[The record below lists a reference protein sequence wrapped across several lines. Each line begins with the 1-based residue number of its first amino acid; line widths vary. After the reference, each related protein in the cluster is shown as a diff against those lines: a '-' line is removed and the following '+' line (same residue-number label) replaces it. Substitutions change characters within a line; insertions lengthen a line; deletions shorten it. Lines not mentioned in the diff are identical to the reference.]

1 MSQTPATQRLTQYQV
16 PQAIAMYSRAF
27 YHDPLSVYLYPDEVE
42 RTRRL
47 PLLFSIA
54 VHYSARAGDVTTTA
68 DLSGAACWLPPDE
81 QGIGVA
87 YLLRS
92 GILSSALRMGMQAL
106 WRLRN
111 AQASM
116 TQAHQRYI
124 SEPHWYLWP
133 LGVEPAC
140 QGKGIGGTLL
150 RAGLA
155 RADTAQMPCY
165 LETMNPNNVPLYEHF
180 GFVVAG
186 EGIIPRSDVRT
197 WSMIRPAN

>member
-1 MSQTPATQRLTQYQV
+1 MSQTPVTQRLTQRQV
-16 PQAIAMYSRAF
+16 PQAIAMFSRAF

-47 PLLFSIA
+47 PLLLSIP
-54 VHYSARAGDVTTTA
+54 VRYSVRAGDVTTTA
-68 DLSGAACWLPPDE
+68 DLTGAACWLAPDE
-81 QGIGVA
+81 KGIGLA

-106 WRLRN
+106 SRLGN
-111 AQASM
+111 AQACM
-116 TQAHQRYI
+116 TQAHQRYM
-124 SEPHWYLWP
+124 SEPHWYLWT

-150 RAGLA
+150 REGLG

-165 LETMNPNNVPLYEHF
+165 LETMNAENVPLYEHF
-180 GFVVAG
+180 GFVVTG
-186 EGIIPRSDVRT
+186 EGTIPGSDVRI

>member
-1 MSQTPATQRLTQYQV
+1 M
-16 PQAIAMYSRAF
+16 ISRAF
-27 YHDPLSVYLYPDEVE
+27 FHDPLAVYVYPDEAE

-47 PLLFSIA
+47 PLLWSIP
-54 VHYSARAGDVTTTA
+54 VRYSARSGDVTITV
-68 DLSGAACWLPPDE
+68 DLTGAACWLPPDE

-92 GILSSALRMGMQAL
+92 GMLSSYLRMGTRARR
-106 WRLRN
+106 RLGK
-111 AQASM
+111 AQAYL
-116 TQAHQRYI
+116 TQAHQRYM
-124 SEPHWYLWP
+124 SAPHWYLWV

-165 LETMNPNNVPLYEHF
+165 LETMKSENVALYEHF

-186 EGIIPRSDVRT
+186 EGTIPDSNVRT